1 MQPETRGL
9 VGGWGELSANKNCWR
24 SLKIETEPHR
34 EAGKIRTTKSRPR
47 GVLQIQEV
55 ALNGPDPVANKRVL

>member
-1 MQPETRGL
+1 M
-9 VGGWGELSANKNCWR
+9 
-24 SLKIETEPHR
+24 ETEPHR
-34 EAGKIRTTKSRPR
+34 EAGKIRTTKRRPR